1 MNPSFLGH
9 LQDMCTSPITS
20 HTCNSERCICD
31 IGTAGFFS
39 YEVHA
44 GLCGHSQTFQKAL
57 GTLGWAILV
66 RYWDFIYS
74 CLLHFHCFL
83 SNISFLPTFLPCA
96 PLWVGW
102 HLGVHL
108 RLSPPGS
115 GEHRCWLKSGLMG
128 ESSTLD
134 FLCKNQQQE
143 LYQSSWKP
151 RIWLPKLY
159 VKLSKLHRLKLLNLQ
174 LEITK
179 KNQNSDGK
187 LSVSSSYFTS
197 FDWVYRKLS
206 SSMGWCFS
214 GQGGKT
220 WSELKSIPVVMVSAS
235 KPCTMTCGTVSY
247 MLQLN

>member
-9 LQDMCTSPITS
+9 LQDMCTTPITS

-115 GEHRCWLKSGLMG
+115 GEHRCWLNGRKLYIGFFVNKSTTG
-128 ESSTLD
+128 T
-134 FLCKNQQQE
+134 
-143 LYQSSWKP
+143 
-151 RIWLPKLY
+151 LPK
-159 VKLSKLHRLKLLNLQ
+159 Q
-174 LEITK
+174 LEA
-179 KNQNSDGK
+179 QV
-187 LSVSSSYFTS
+187 LAA
-197 FDWVYRKLS
+197 
-206 SSMGWCFS
+206 
-214 GQGGKT
+214 Q
-220 WSELKSIPVVMVSAS
+220 VVCEA
-235 KPCTMTCGTVSY
+235 
-247 MLQLN
+247 